1 MNKNEGN
8 ITTGSFLNFFDDIVE
23 ELLKY
28 KGIDQSDMYKE
39 VLTNIF
45 ENHDLEHIAEL
56 ISEDIFKFR
65 AILLKETDRGS
76 ALMAAS
82 YLEDL
87 LEKLLRKF
95 FVDDNLLSN
104 NLLNGYG
111 GLSSFKSKIDL
122 AYLLGLISRRVKRD
136 LNLIRKIRNEF
147 AHSAENINFNS
158 SSINNRCNELNYN
171 IFNDD
176 ISGRNKFIRVV
187 FGLAGVLSSTKIKKE
202 RREEKPNK
210 NLEEISL
217 KKDIEN
223 FDEELSEEIEKYI
236 KNKI

>member
-1 MNKNEGN
+1 MSENESKK
-8 ITTGSFLNFFDDIVE
+8 TTRSFLNLFDDIVE

-28 KGIDQSDMYKE
+28 KGIDQSTMYEE

-45 ENHDLEHIAEL
+45 KNHDLEHIAEL
-56 ISEDIFKFR
+56 ISGDVFKFR

-87 LEKLLRKF
+87 LEKLLRRF
-95 FVDDNLLSN
+95 FVDDNSLSN

-122 AYLLGLISRRVKRD
+122 AYLLGLISDRIKRD
-136 LNLIRKIRNEF
+136 LHLIRKIRNEF
-147 AHSAENINFNS
+147 AHSAENINFYS

-171 IFNDD
+171 IFNDN
-176 ISGRNKFIRVV
+176 ISGRKKFIRVV
-187 FGLAGVLSSTKIKKE
+187 FGLAGILSSTKIKEESRK
-202 RREEKPNK
+202 EKPNK
-210 NLEEISL
+210 NLEEINFR
-217 KKDIEN
+217 KDIEN
-223 FDEELSEEIEKYI
+223 FDEELSEEIDQYI
-236 KNKI
+236 KNN